1 MPRPRAPA
9 RMPLVSRCTTAPV
22 TRTAPM
28 PIPPTAPATAST
40 LALIGDSAG
49 GTSTTHTCTCND
61 GYFGD
66 GDTAGTGCTTCTAV
80 ANSINVTCPS
90 ATNSCAACV
99 TGSILVPAATTSTAD
114 CFEKSS
120 GIILW
125 CWFSFRLW
133 CRSLLRLG
141 LS

>member
-9 RMPLVSRCTTAPV
+9 RTPLVSRCTTAPV

-28 PIPPTAPATAST
+28 PTPPTAPATAST

-80 ANSINVTCPS
+80 ANSINVTCVDMYISIVLLAWSLARSDEIDLS
-90 ATNSCAACV
+90 AIAV
-99 TGSILVPAATTSTAD
+99 KREILQFVIAY
-114 CFEKSS
+114 C
-120 GIILW
+120 
-125 CWFSFRLW
+125 
-133 CRSLLRLG
+133 SLDL
-141 LS
+141 